1 MAKHKFTE
9 AQQQAIQDAIAAAE
23 LNTSGE
29 IRVHIAGYCKGDP
42 MQHAVT
48 IFEKLEMHHTEQR
61 NGVLMVNHFK
71 TGDYTTGL
79 VEGIS
84 KAGFQL
90 KVSFPYFDA
99 DKNELSNEISFQ
111 EEVE

>member
-1 MAKHKFTE
+1 
-9 AQQQAIQDAIAAAE
+9 
-23 LNTSGE
+23 
-29 IRVHIAGYCKGDP
+29 
-42 MQHAVT
+42 
-48 IFEKLEMHHTEQR
+48 
-61 NGVLMVNHFK
+61 MVNHFK

>member
-1 MAKHKFTE
+1 
-9 AQQQAIQDAIAAAE
+9 
-23 LNTSGE
+23 
-29 IRVHIAGYCKGDP
+29 
-42 MQHAVT
+42 
-48 IFEKLEMHHTEQR
+48 MHHTEQR
-61 NGVLMVNHFK
+61 NGVLFYIAMADHKLAILGDKGINDVVPPTFWDEIRNLMVNHFK

-84 KAGFQL
+84 LAGHQL

>member
-1 MAKHKFTE
+1 
-9 AQQQAIQDAIAAAE
+9 
-23 LNTSGE
+23 
-29 IRVHIAGYCKGDP
+29 

-48 IFEKLEMHHTEQR
+48 IFEKLEMHQTEQR
-61 NGVLMVNHFK
+61 NGVLFYIAMADHKLAPDFWDEIRNLMVNHFK